1 MDHVWL
7 FVLVVGLCR
16 LGGCVDDIMG
26 AEGGYMLR
34 DHSLVAP
41 YQGDC
46 YILWLLS
53 TSLFVDELSVCV
65 NR

>member
-1 MDHVWL
+1 MDDV
-7 FVLVVGLCR
+7 
-16 LGGCVDDIMG
+16 MG

-41 YQGDC
+41 YQGHF

-53 TSLFVDELSVCV
+53 ATVFVDEVSLCV

>member
-1 MDHVWL
+1 MDDV
-7 FVLVVGLCR
+7 
-16 LGGCVDDIMG
+16 MG

-41 YQGDC
+41 YQGHC

-53 TSLFVDELSVCV
+53 ATVFVDEVSLCV